1 MDGTGTGDI
10 RVVVVDLLGTTVDDD
25 GALEGAFVEALGAI
39 GTEPGTTD
47 FEFLMMHARRSRA
60 YPVRDVI
67 VSMIPNERRAREA
80 LRVFE
85 LAFETSIARGDVQP
99 IPGAQDA
106 LIELRANGMQ
116 VCLTDGL
123 PPMSMTLLLEQL
135 GWRALVDLAVAPGP
149 GVRGF
154 PWPDIALTAA
164 LRLGLDAVSRLAVVG
179 DTTSD
184 LLGGTRA
191 GASVVAGV
199 VTGAHSVEQ
208 LATAPHTHLFPSVAD
223 FAATLSGR
231 AVPVS

>member
-1 MDGTGTGDI
+1 M
-10 RVVVVDLLGTTVDDD
+10 
-25 GALEGAFVEALGAI
+25 
-39 GTEPGTTD
+39 PK
-47 FEFLMMHARRSRA
+47 
-60 YPVRDVI
+60 
-67 VSMIPNERRAREA
+67 
-80 LRVFE
+80 
-85 LAFETSIARGDVQP
+85 ARGEP
-99 IPGAQDA
+99 SASAQSVANLFGCAFAA
-106 LIELRANGMQ
+106 LVEHGPWRFLLRANGMQ

-208 LATAPHTHLFPSVAD
+208 LATAPHTHVFPSVAD
-223 FAATLSGR
+223 VAATLSGR